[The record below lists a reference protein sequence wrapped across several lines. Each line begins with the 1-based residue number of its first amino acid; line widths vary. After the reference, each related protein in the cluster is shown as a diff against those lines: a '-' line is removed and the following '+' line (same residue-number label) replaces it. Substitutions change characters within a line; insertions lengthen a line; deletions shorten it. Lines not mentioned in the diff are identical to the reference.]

1 MTHLEPQHLALLL
14 LLLLLLEL
22 ALLDHGL
29 DVLDLLVGGEVS
41 ELGVLGYDSLD
52 VDWGAYLT
60 GWNSRPLARHHDL
73 LLGSQHAHH
82 GLLLLLL
89 GLLCHEGLLLGT
101 RVAWHTR
108 DRLRLTR
115 VVLLTYHI
123 LHLAHT
129 VMLLLLLSN
138 WVLGLLHKIMLL

>member
-29 DVLDLLVGGEVS
+29 DVLDLLVGSEVS

-52 VDWGAYLT
+52 IDWGAYLT
-60 GWNSRPLARHHDL
+60 RWTPRPLARHHAL
-73 LLGSQHAHH
+73 LLGSKHAHH

-89 GLLCHEGLLLGT
+89 GHEGLLLGT

-108 DRLRLTR
+108 DGLRLTR